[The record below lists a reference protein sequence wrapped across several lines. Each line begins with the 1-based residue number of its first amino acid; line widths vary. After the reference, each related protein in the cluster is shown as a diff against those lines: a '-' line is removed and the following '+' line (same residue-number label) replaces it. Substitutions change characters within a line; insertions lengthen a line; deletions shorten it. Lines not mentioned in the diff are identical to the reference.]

1 MLASPAL
8 VPPVLRIVETPLRLR
23 AAHRI
28 DFSYLEHVAGG
39 DATYV
44 VLMARMF
51 CTHFPEQLFLAE
63 VAAARADGFVL
74 RQELSRLAIT
84 CQLLGL
90 PRLVALVRQLDDC
103 LGPDTA
109 AVPAAAF
116 DGLRYLRKSGMAA
129 MRTLA
134 EELQVRYPQALADL
148 WTANKQEQ

>member
-1 MLASPAL
+1 MLASLAL
-8 VPPVLRIVETPLRLR
+8 APPVVRAAETPPRMR

-39 DATYV
+39 DAAYV

-51 CTHFPEQLFLAE
+51 CAHFSEQLFLAE
-63 VAAARADGFVL
+63 VAAARADGLTL

-103 LGPDTA
+103 LGSA
-109 AVPAAAF
+109 ADSVPSAAL
-116 DGLRYLRKSGMAA
+116 DGLRYLRKGGMAA

-134 EELQVRYPQALADL
+134 EELQARYPQALAGL
-148 WTANKQEQ
+148 WTAKEK